1 MGRII
6 ATLSGGLAS
15 GYVAMMALAQYP
27 RADVTLYFNDTLWE
41 DGDLYRF
48 LADLERVLQHPVT
61 RDSDGRDVEELAYYH
76 NALPNDRMPFCSRTL
91 KADRLQR
98 YMRDGDTLLFGIG
111 IDERHRASRIATR
124 YSGEAQRRGMR
135 VDVRFPLIE
144 QGVTRDHIAAW
155 YASVG
160 IAQPALYGLG
170 FKHNN
175 CGGGCVR
182 QGRAAWAHL
191 YHKRPEVY
199 ADRERLEREMSEHI
213 GKPVSFNK
221 RFSLTALRQQLEAQP
236 GLTFDDHDDLSV
248 PECFGV
254 CATQQ

>member
-124 YSGEAQRRGMR
+124 YSGEAQRRDMR
-135 VDVRFPLIE
+135 VSVRFPLIE

-175 CGGGCVR
+175 CGGGLCAAGARRLGAAVSQAPGGIR
-182 QGRAAWAHL
+182 GSRAARARDERAYRQAGVLQQAILAHSAAAAT
-191 YHKRPEVY
+191 RG
-199 ADRERLEREMSEHI
+199 AARLD
-213 GKPVSFNK
+213 V
-221 RFSLTALRQQLEAQP
+221 
-236 GLTFDDHDDLSV
+236 
-248 PECFGV
+248 
-254 CATQQ
+254 